1 MDTTAGIGRQGSRC
15 TRYGSESVGRAK
27 VLVDI
32 VSLQV
37 EDDCAEGGLQGDNR
51 VMVRWSVI
59 CAAGEGRGR
68 WKRRPERV

>member
-1 MDTTAGIGRQGSRC
+1 M
-15 TRYGSESVGRAK
+15 
-27 VLVDI
+27 VDI
-32 VSLQV
+32 VSLKV

-59 CAAGEGRGR
+59 CAAGEGRAR